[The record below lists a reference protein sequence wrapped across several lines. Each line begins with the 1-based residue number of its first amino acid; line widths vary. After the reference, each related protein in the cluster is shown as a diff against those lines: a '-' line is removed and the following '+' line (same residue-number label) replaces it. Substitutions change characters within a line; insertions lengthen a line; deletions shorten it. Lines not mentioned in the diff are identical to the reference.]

1 MFKSYYHNKILRNIC
16 FAFSIKIMLS
26 LISNNKSM
34 KKKINIQQALFVSLL
49 KKASLKIKNIISI
62 SYLILVIVKVRLL
75 IFLVFSQHG
84 LALK

>member
-1 MFKSYYHNKILRNIC
+1 
-16 FAFSIKIMLS
+16 MLS